1 MQKVLN
7 TMLLAVLLVCLSGC
21 GRTDRQQDAVFLE
34 EQTDS
39 AEEAP
44 DDEEPGVWY
53 VEINGAVKKPGV
65 YPVKEGCRIFEVVEL
80 AGGFTKNACLL
91 SVNQAEAVKDEQ
103 QIYVYTK
110 KEWKHQREQEDS
122 KTEPE
127 EDGKV
132 NLNTADRENL
142 MTLPGI
148 GSAKADAIVAYREQK
163 GLFQK
168 PEDIMKVTGIKE
180 GVFRRIEEFI
190 CVTK

>member
-7 TMLLAVLLVCLSGC
+7 TILLAVLLVCLPGC
-21 GRTDRQQDAVFLE
+21 GRTAEQQDAVFQE
-34 EQTDS
+34 EQTEAK
-39 AEEAP
+39 AEP
-44 DDEEPGVWY
+44 VPEETPEVWY

-65 YPVKEGCRIFEVVEL
+65 YPVKEGCRIFEVVGL

-110 KEWKHQREQEDS
+110 KEWKHREEAAGKEQ
-122 KTEPE
+122 PE
-127 EDGKV
+127 EDTKV
-132 NLNTADRENL
+132 NLNTADREKL

-148 GSAKADAIVAYREQK
+148 GASKADAIVAYREQE
-163 GLFQK
+163 GLFQQ
-168 PEDIMKVTGIKE
+168 PEDVMKVTGIKA
-180 GVFRRIEEFI
+180 GVFHRIEEFI